1 MSRFVFAK
9 GEPYDYKEAEWR
21 ENDDL
26 ESIDKEG
33 MPHESY
39 YKNIQL
45 NYNDTKD
52 CLCLKGE
59 PNHDEDAEWRFS
71 DNHDTSHIEGK
82 PHETYYGD
90 SLRNQDDTNH
100 SLLA

>member
-26 ESIDKEG
+26 ESIYKEG

-39 YKNIQL
+39 YNNIQL

-59 PNHDEDAEWRFS
+59 PNHDAKDELDDDDEDEWRDADDIES
-71 DNHDTSHIEGK
+71 IDSEGRLRETCHRDSQHI
-82 PHETYYGD
+82 
-90 SLRNQDDTNH
+90 
-100 SLLA
+100 